1 MGRKLQTIYEY
12 FCDYSEKEIDEMIY
26 SLSLEEKLVIRDRY
40 GNDLH
45 NPSTQKSWTQEKSKQ
60 FYGIL
65 VPKMKRLLQVSKKTV
80 MKTDTEKS
88 EIVSESKK
96 EENNNIQILQ
106 PTILLSQL
114 LQLIK
119 EGKSNRE
126 ICLNL
131 NLTPQQLYMIL
142 LNLKNY

>member
-12 FCDYSEKEIDEMIY
+12 FCDYSEEEIDEMIY

-65 VPKMKRLLQVSKKTV
+65 VPKMKKLLQNSKKTV
-80 MKTDTEKS
+80 MKTDAEKS
-88 EIVSESKK
+88 ETVSESKK
-96 EENNNIQILQ
+96 E
-106 PTILLSQL
+106 
-114 LQLIK
+114 
-119 EGKSNRE
+119 
-126 ICLNL
+126 
-131 NLTPQQLYMIL
+131 
-142 LNLKNY
+142 

>member
-1 MGRKLQTIYEY
+1 M
-12 FCDYSEKEIDEMIY
+12 
-26 SLSLEEKLVIRDRY
+26 
-40 GNDLH
+40 H
-45 NPSTQKSWTQEKSKQ
+45 NPSTQKSWTQKKSKQ
-60 FYGIL
+60 FYEIL

-80 MKTDTEKS
+80 MKTDAEKS

-106 PTILLSQL
+106 PTVLLSQL
-114 LQLIK
+114 LKLIK

-131 NLTPQQLYMIL
+131 NLTPQQLYIL
-142 LNLKNY
+142 LLN

>member
-1 MGRKLQTIYEY
+1 
-12 FCDYSEKEIDEMIY
+12 
-26 SLSLEEKLVIRDRY
+26 
-40 GNDLH
+40 
-45 NPSTQKSWTQEKSKQ
+45 
-60 FYGIL
+60 
-65 VPKMKRLLQVSKKTV
+65 MKRLLQVSKKTV

-119 EGKSNRE
+119 EGK
-126 ICLNL
+126 
-131 NLTPQQLYMIL
+131 
-142 LNLKNY
+142 KGK